1 MIIDCRCRLT
11 VGGAA
16 DYFVDRV
23 TRAGK
28 MEGVPALRE
37 RTHDAFF
44 TELDAAGVTTA
55 VSVSG
60 CNPGARLGR
69 FDLPERSTSN
79 DLLAEVQRARPGRFV
94 GVAGIDPSNQMHDA
108 MTELRRCVE
117 VLDLRAV

>member
-23 TRAGK
+23 TLAGK
-28 MEGVPALRE
+28 MEGVPALLE
-37 RTHDAFF
+37 RTHEAFF
-44 TELDAAGVTTA
+44 AELDGAGVTTA

-69 FDLPERSTSN
+69 FDLPARSTSN
-79 DLLAEVQRARPGRFV
+79 DLQAEMQRAHPRRFV
-94 GVAGIDPSNQMHDA
+94 TPIPPPRSPRRGRRETTPRTTRAG
-108 MTELRRCVE
+108 TTG
-117 VLDLRAV
+117 